1 MTASGSRPSV
11 RDRQLDLFAGAGER
25 SGSAAAAAVPRS
37 RPSVP
42 DLDDAALVAAIP
54 GASLADCHALAAE
67 AGRRRLAPAI
77 PALEA
82 LCRRFQGFGLN
93 RPIPEQTAALAALAA
108 IGGLAAAAAAARL
121 IVERIVQGPGLAA
134 ALAAAARLGVGLP
147 GEVVARL
154 LREAAPEIRAGACGC
169 ARPSP
174 AVIPLLV
181 DLLADA
187 DRGVAR
193 EATLALGRIG
203 RPEARPALKRLLRE
217 APSPAVIEAAIAVA
231 DEECLVIL
239 GRLARTRPEL
249 AEAALDA
256 LDGADS
262 PRAATIAAAVRR
274 SLDR

>member
-1 MTASGSRPSV
+1 LS
-11 RDRQLDLFAGAGER
+11 DRQLDLFAGAGER
-25 SGSAAAAAVPRS
+25 SASAAAAVPCA

-54 GASLADCHALAAE
+54 DASLADCHALAAE

-82 LCRRFQGFGLN
+82 LCRRFRGFGLN
-93 RPIPEQTAALAALAA
+93 RPIPEQTAALAALTA
-108 IGGLAAAAAAARL
+108 IGGSAAATAAEHL

-134 ALAAAARLGVGLP
+134 ALAAAAGLGVRLR
-147 GEVVARL
+147 GEVVTPL
-154 LREAAPEIRAGACGC
+154 LGNAAAEIRAGACGC

-174 AVIPLLV
+174 SVIPLLV

-193 EATLALGRIG
+193 EAALALGRMG
-203 RPEARPALKRLLRE
+203 RPEGRPALKRVLRE
-217 APSPAVIEAAIAVA
+217 APSAAVIDAAIAVA

-249 AEAALDA
+249 AEAALEA
-256 LDGADS
+256 LDGADL

>member
-1 MTASGSRPSV
+1 M
-11 RDRQLDLFAGAGER
+11 E
-25 SGSAAAAAVPRS
+25 
-37 RPSVP
+37 
-42 DLDDAALVAAIP
+42 
-54 GASLADCHALAAE
+54 
-67 AGRRRLAPAI
+67 
-77 PALEA
+77 
-82 LCRRFQGFGLN
+82 
-93 RPIPEQTAALAALAA
+93 ALAA
-108 IGGLAAAAAAARL
+108 IGGGAAAAAATRL
-121 IVERIVQGPGLAA
+121 IVGRIVQGPGLGQ
-134 ALAAAARLGVGLP
+134 ALAAAARLGVGLSD
-147 GEVVARL
+147 ELVARM
-154 LREAAPEIRAGACGC
+154 LRDAAAEIRAGACGC

-181 DLLADA
+181 DLLADP

-193 EATLALGRIG
+193 EAALALGRMG

-217 APSPAVIEAAIAVA
+217 APSPAVIDAVIAVA

-256 LDGADS
+256 LDGADT